1 MQKVANRAL
10 ALAESLTL
18 SEPEIQELLV
28 AHLASGDDPWTS
40 ACKWLKRTSHWT
52 TWLPSDTQCAEG
64 KGLVDAQGA
73 FVLKESD
80 AISCSVCPVGTYSK
94 RLETTRICEACPPG
108 EHQSLPGETSC
119 TPCEVG
125 TMAAEKG
132 LMECVPCRL
141 GQYANATGMT
151 FCHQCGS
158 PSYPPA
164 QLRLWTTSQKVVQ
177 DDGEMWIQVQGATDE
192 SMCGCIPGTYLSPI
206 RSECEVCGVGSECL
220 GSSKLVLL
228 PGRVLSKVE
237 TKWMQRLPLSK
248 PTL

>member
-1 MQKVANRAL
+1 MRYL
-10 ALAESLTL
+10 AQYAQLEPTPKDWRRLESVKHV
-18 SEPEIQELLV
+18 LLV
-28 AHLASGDDPWTS
+28 SIRA
-40 ACKWLKRTSHWT
+40 
-52 TWLPSDTQCAEG
+52 
-64 KGLVDAQGA
+64 
-73 FVLKESD
+73 
-80 AISCSVCPVGTYSK
+80 
-94 RLETTRICEACPPG
+94 
-108 EHQSLPGETSC
+108 LPGETSC

-141 GQYANATGMT
+141 GQYANATGRT
-151 FCHQCGS
+151 FCHQCGYS
-158 PSYPPA
+158 MAPA

-206 RSECEVCGVGSECL
+206 SSECDVCGVGSECP

-237 TKWMQRLPLSK
+237 TKRMQRLPLSK